1 MCVKKDALFAGTCFC
16 IIRRQWVESIEMN
29 RAVDGHLGWAT
40 RLWMKRKWW
49 GFVEGVYSD
58 VTILLRQHRH
68 LHFFYSPPMTSFLF
82 KRKTILE

>member
-1 MCVKKDALFAGTCFC
+1 MDT
-16 IIRRQWVESIEMN
+16 W
-29 RAVDGHLGWAT
+29 DGQTDCLNET
-40 RLWMKRKWW
+40 QMML

-68 LHFFYSPPMTSFLF
+68 LPFFYSPPMTTFLF